1 MAESRVRLLS
11 SSYSL
16 VDASRGAS
24 DHQKLTQGF
33 YDDAKDF
40 SDDMDDDGCTD
51 LLLPALE
58 LTMDAAMLQAA
69 VLASGEAHDDNYAET
84 VTAGQALMKAAG
96 ITDEK
101 FGDDPFGG

>member
-11 SSYSL
+11 SGYSL
-16 VDASRGAS
+16 VDASRGAN
-24 DHQKLTQGF
+24 DHQTLTQGF
-33 YDDAKDF
+33 YEDAEDF

-58 LTMDAAMLQAA
+58 LTMDAAILQAA
-69 VLASGEAHDDNYAET
+69 VLASGEADDDSYAKA

-101 FGDDPFGG
+101 FGAPSDR